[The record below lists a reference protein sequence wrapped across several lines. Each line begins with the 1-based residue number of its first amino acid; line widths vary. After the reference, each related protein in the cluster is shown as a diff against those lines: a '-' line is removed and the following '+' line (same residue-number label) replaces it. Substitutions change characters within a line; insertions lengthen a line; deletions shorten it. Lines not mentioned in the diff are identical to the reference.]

1 LEVEASKLKTPR
13 KIDAVDALGRV
24 RLISPRLREDVG
36 TAVVSS
42 ILLNA
47 ANNTIP
53 NGLGPVYTPF
63 GRAYLGGQNALSL
76 KLAMDLARIFD
87 LSVGKNAYPAEAQ
100 GKASIPVLAALL
112 KKPDVQDGLL
122 QDAAK
127 CIGGIKIVKIGY
139 PAGSPPPDV
148 LEALEEGYGS
158 RFSDACQKAIT
169 DFLALAQGLEVR
181 DSEENAALVRIRQF
195 RDFRLAHSLFDNE
208 PDALPIYADLELLL
222 SIAKEAT
229 KHASFAIEG
238 HNVDFDDVAQ
248 EDRKNADEYYGCVLD
263 ALKRAGRSRP

>member
-1 LEVEASKLKTPR
+1 MVAVEASKLKTPR

-53 NGLGPVYTPF
+53 KGLGPVYTPF
-63 GRAYLGGQNALSL
+63 ERAYLGGQNALSL

-112 KKPDVQDGLL
+112 TRPDVQDGLL

-127 CIGGIKIVKIGY
+127 WIAGIKIGY

-148 LEALEEGYGS
+148 LEVVEEGYGS

-229 KHASFAIEG
+229 KHASFAVEG
-238 HNVDFDDVAQ
+238 NNVDLDDMAQ
-248 EDRKNADEYYGCVLD
+248 EDRRNADDYYACVLD
-263 ALKRAGRSRP
+263 GLKRAARRRSP